1 MKCNSLLSVCCMTL
15 LLLSSCGG
23 GGKSASCLADGSTQ
37 GAAGSTGGTAGD
49 TLALR
54 YARRL
59 SIVEYDS
66 CAVASLVDPW
76 DTTRILHR
84 YVLVPAAQPLPELM
98 PEGTLLRTPL
108 SHTLVYTSVH
118 CGLLHELR
126 VGQAIAGVCDLSYI
140 DLSSIHEGVAQGRI
154 TDCGSGMSPDIE
166 RIMALRPD
174 AILLSP
180 FENSGGYGRLE
191 QLGIPLVECAD
202 YMETSP
208 LGRAEWVRFYG
219 RLYGCAS
226 QADSLFAAVEQRY
239 LALKTLADATTTRPL
254 VLMELKSNSAWYVP
268 GGQST
273 TGILCR
279 DAGARYAFA
288 HDTHSG
294 SVPLSLETVFARA
307 SEADYWLFKYN
318 RPREMTYR
326 DLEADYAG
334 YAAFRPFR
342 ERKIYVCHTGKVPF
356 YEETP
361 FHPDRLLSD
370 LLHIFHPELVHDTAA
385 EISGNGATADLAG
398 NAAGDNTGNA
408 AGTLAGS
415 EGLHYFCRLKQ

>member
-1 MKCNSLLSVCCMTL
+1 MKCNSLLSICCLTL
-15 LLLSSCGG
+15 LFLSSCGG
-23 GGKSASCLADGSTQ
+23 GGKSASCLADG
-37 GAAGSTGGTAGD
+37 D
-49 TLALR
+49 TLDLR

-59 SIVEYDS
+59 SIVEHDS
-66 CAVASLVDPW
+66 FTVASLVDPW

-84 YVLVPAAQPLPELM
+84 YVLLPIGQPVPAQL

-118 CGLLHELR
+118 CSLLHNLQ
-126 VGQAIAGVCDLSYI
+126 VGQAISGVCDLSYI
-140 DLSSIHEGVAQGRI
+140 DLPSIHEGVARGRI
-154 TDCGSGMSPDIE
+154 TDCGSGMNPDIE
-166 RIMALRPD
+166 RIMALHPD

-208 LGRAEWVRFYG
+208 LGRAEWIRFYG
-219 RLYGCAS
+219 RLYGCAHL
-226 QADSLFAAVEQRY
+226 ADSLFDAVEQRY
-239 LALKTLADATTTRPL
+239 QDLKARAASTTARPL
-254 VLMELKSNSAWYVP
+254 VLMELKSSSAWYVP

-288 HDTHSG
+288 SDTHSG
-294 SVPLSLETVFARA
+294 SVPLSFETVFSRA

-318 RPREMTYR
+318 RPYEMSYSS
-326 DLEADYAG
+326 LEADYAG

-342 ERKIYVCHTGKVPF
+342 ERQIYVCHTGRVPF

-361 FHPDRLLSD
+361 FSPDRLLSD
-370 LLHIFHPELVHDTAA
+370 MLHIFHPEIAETDT
-385 EISGNGATADLAG
+385 
-398 NAAGDNTGNA
+398 
-408 AGTLAGS
+408 
-415 EGLHYFCRLKQ
+415 LHYFCKLKL